1 MAFDFNPPDGGDKG
15 HQKKPHSDA
24 THKLHDE
31 LHNVLDKIHHG
42 LQKAKPHVDHAAD
55 QVAHVVEHNAKS
67 LGGAVKR
74 ELNGT
79 ATPEDKH
86 KLETVG
92 KVAATVLLPHVVI
105 GGVVAKEGIKVIK
118 EASKHSNTHI
128 HVDVH
133 TPVLHTT
140 VNHGGSKS

>member
-1 MAFDFNPPDGGDKG
+1 MAFDFSPPQGDDRG
-15 HQKKPHSDA
+15 HHKKTHADA
-24 THKLHDE
+24 THKLNDE
-31 LHNVLDKIHHG
+31 VHGLLDRIHHG
-42 LQKAKPHVDHAAD
+42 LQKAKPHIDHAANN
-55 QVAHVVEHNAKS
+55 VAHVVEHNAKS
-67 LGGAVKR
+67 LGNSAKR

-105 GGVVAKEGIKVIK
+105 GGAIAKEGIKVIK
-118 EASKHSNTHI
+118 EAGKHSNTHI

-133 TPVLHTT
+133 SSQHTT
-140 VNHGGSKS
+140 VKHGGSKS